1 MKLLR
6 GLARLY
12 SRAAAEKTK
21 NKQTKNRKQYFH
33 FLSLPPFPLL
43 CVWSSVWTDSCVGS
57 ILWSNHTDGFQPL
70 RSSHL
75 IGWFGNVL
83 VHRELEVCG
92 RTWDQTC
99 MCACVRVS
107 VSVCP
112 CVLAAFVFLSQ
123 FYIPALRGECFLWVP
138 LLFFNIYL
146 TFCLSSDYWND
157 CKLVWNNRLL
167 QSFVSEK
174 NMMTSTWNT
183 ILQMVFLLFLYVSA
197 VHSSQLYS
205 WDDNKIRFIKAFC

>member
-1 MKLLR
+1 MDFLPSCPSHLFGWFWKSTG
-6 GLARLY
+6 GLWENAG
-12 SRAAAEKTK
+12 SD
-21 NKQTKNRKQYFH
+21 
-33 FLSLPPFPLL
+33 L
-43 CVWSSVWTDSCVGS
+43 CVWV
-57 ILWSNHTDGFQPL
+57 
-70 RSSHL
+70 
-75 IGWFGNVL
+75 NV
-83 VHRELEVCG
+83 
-92 RTWDQTC
+92 
-99 MCACVRVS
+99 CASAR
-107 VSVCP
+107 P

-197 VHSSQLYS
+197 VHSSELYS
-205 WDDNKIRFIKAFC
+205 WDDNKRRFIKGFFLYIHTYL

>member
-1 MKLLR
+1 MC
-6 GLARLY
+6 
-12 SRAAAEKTK
+12 E
-21 NKQTKNRKQYFH
+21 
-33 FLSLPPFPLL
+33 
-43 CVWSSVWTDSCVGS
+43 
-57 ILWSNHTDGFQPL
+57 
-70 RSSHL
+70 
-75 IGWFGNVL
+75 
-83 VHRELEVCG
+83 
-92 RTWDQTC
+92 C
-99 MCACVRVS
+99 M
-107 VSVCP
+107 CP

-138 LLFFNIYL
+138 LLFLNIYL

-174 NMMTSTWNT
+174 NMMTSKWNT

-205 WDDNKIRFIKAFC
+205 WDDNKRRFIKAPSSPLFRDWMPQRPGWLPLSVVILLAADDANLLWDRRMSVEMLDASHADCEWVTKSDMWRPLVAPPKRHIGKEATDVKVTADENEMKAKRGKRKM